1 MLIELGEL
9 LAVGIAVSFLSF
21 LVWLALKKSKHD
33 RFLNL
38 TLENLKSMTPKDFE
52 YTVAEILRRL
62 GYKDVKVIG
71 RSGDL
76 GVDILAY
83 KDGNNK
89 KVAVQCKK
97 YITKKKVTSP
107 ELQLFIGMMVT
118 EYKADY
124 GIYVTTS
131 YYTKDAY
138 HLAMKHKDKLEIWTG
153 RTLAE
158 ILLRLQEQQPIKKD

>member
-1 MLIELGEL
+1 MLELGEL
-9 LAVGIAVSFLSF
+9 LAVGIAISFIAF
-21 LVWLALKKSKHD
+21 LVWLALRKSKHN
-33 RFLNL
+33 RLLNL
-38 TLENLKSMTPKDFE
+38 TLENLKAMNPKEFE
-52 YTVAEILRRL
+52 YTTAEILRRL

-71 RSGDL
+71 GSGDL
-76 GVDILAY
+76 GVDILAV
-83 KDGNNK
+83 KDGK

-97 YITKKKVTSP
+97 YISKKVTSP
-107 ELQLFIGMMVT
+107 EIQLFIGMMVT

-158 ILLRLQEQQPIKKD
+158 ILLRLQQQPIKKD

>member
-9 LAVGIAVSFLSF
+9 LAVGLAFTFIAF
-21 LVWLALKKSKHD
+21 LVWLALRKSK
-33 RFLNL
+33 RNRLLNL
-38 TLENLKSMTPKDFE
+38 TLKNLKSMTPKEFE
-52 YTVAEILRRL
+52 YTTAEILRRL
-62 GYKDVKVIG
+62 GYNDVKVIG

-83 KDGNNK
+83 KDGK

-97 YITKKKVTSP
+97 YISKKVTSP
-107 ELQLFIGMMVT
+107 EIQLFIGMMVT
-118 EYKADY
+118 EYKADK
-124 GIYVTTS
+124 GLYVTTS

-153 RTLAE
+153 KTLAE
-158 ILLRLQEQQPIKKD
+158 ILLRLQQPIKKD

>member
-9 LAVGIAVSFLSF
+9 LAIGIAISFIAF
-21 LVWLALKKSKHD
+21 LVWLALKKSKKD
-33 RFLNL
+33 RLLNL
-38 TLENLKSMTPKDFE
+38 TLENLKAMSPKEFE
-52 YTVAEILRRL
+52 YTTAEILRRL

-71 RSGDL
+71 GSGDL

-83 KDGNNK
+83 NKDGK

-97 YITKKKVTSP
+97 YISKKVTSP
-107 ELQLFIGMMVT
+107 ELQLFIGMMIT
-118 EYKADY
+118 EYKADK
-124 GIYVTTS
+124 GLYVTTS
-131 YYTKDAY
+131 YYTRDAY

-158 ILLRLQEQQPIKKD
+158 ILMRL

>member
-33 RFLNL
+33 RLLNL
-38 TLENLKSMTPKDFE
+38 TLENLKSMTPKEFE
-52 YTVAEILRRL
+52 YTTAEILRRL
-62 GYKDVKVIG
+62 GYNDVKVIG

-83 KDGNNK
+83 KDGK

-97 YITKKKVTSP
+97 YISKKVTSP
-107 ELQLFIGMMVT
+107 EIQLFIGMMVT
-118 EYKADY
+118 EYKADK
-124 GIYVTTS
+124 GLYVTTS

-153 RTLAE
+153 KTLAE
-158 ILLRLQEQQPIKKD
+158 ILLRLQQPIKND

>member
-1 MLIELGEL
+1 MMLIGEL
-9 LAVGIAVSFLSF
+9 LAVGIAVTFIGF
-21 LVWLALKKSKHD
+21 IVWLALKKSK
-33 RFLNL
+33 RNRLLNL
-38 TLENLKSMTPKDFE
+38 TLENLKSMSPKEFE
-52 YTVAEILRRL
+52 YTTAEILRKL

-71 RSGDL
+71 GSGDL

-83 KDGNNK
+83 KDGK

-97 YITKKKVTSP
+97 YITKKVTSP
-107 ELQLFIGMMVT
+107 ELQLFIGMMIT

-124 GIYVTTS
+124 GLYVTTS
-131 YYTKDAY
+131 YYIRDAY

>member
-1 MLIELGEL
+1 MLIGLGEL
-9 LAVGIAVSFLSF
+9 LAVGISITFIAFI
-21 LVWLALKKSKHD
+21 VWLALRKSRKD
-33 RFLNL
+33 RLLNL
-38 TLENLKSMTPKDFE
+38 TLENLKSMSPKEFE
-52 YTVAEILRRL
+52 YTTAEILRRL

-71 RSGDL
+71 GSGEL
-76 GVDILAY
+76 GVDILAV
-83 KDGNNK
+83 KDGNK

-97 YITKKKVTSP
+97 YISKKVTSP

-124 GIYVTTS
+124 GLYVTTS

-158 ILLRLQEQQPIKKD
+158 ILLRLQEQEPIKKD

>member
-1 MLIELGEL
+1 MMLIELGEL
-9 LAVGIAVSFLSF
+9 LAVGIAISFIAF
-21 LVWLALKKSKHD
+21 LVWLALKKNKKD
-33 RFLNL
+33 RLLNL
-38 TLENLKSMTPKDFE
+38 TLENLKAMTPKDFE
-52 YTVAEILRRL
+52 YTTAEILRRL

-71 RSGDL
+71 GSGDL

-83 KDGNNK
+83 KDGK

-97 YITKKKVTSP
+97 YITKKVTSP
-107 ELQLFIGMMVT
+107 EIQLFIGMMVT

-153 RTLAE
+153 KTLAE
-158 ILLRLQEQQPIKKD
+158 ILLRLQQQERLKLGK

>member
-1 MLIELGEL
+1 MMLIELGEL
-9 LAVGIAVSFLSF
+9 LAVGIAISFIAF
-21 LVWLALKKSKHD
+21 LVWLALKKNKKD
-33 RFLNL
+33 RLLNL
-38 TLENLKSMTPKDFE
+38 TLENLKAMTPKDFE
-52 YTVAEILRRL
+52 YTTAEILRRL

-71 RSGDL
+71 GSGDL

-83 KDGNNK
+83 KDGK

-97 YITKKKVTSP
+97 YITKKVTSP
-107 ELQLFIGMMVT
+107 EIQLFIGMMVT

-158 ILLRLQEQQPIKKD
+158 ILLRLQQQPIKKD

>member
-1 MLIELGEL
+1 MLIEVGEF
-9 LAVGIAVSFLSF
+9 LAVGIAVTFIAF
-21 LVWLALKKSKHD
+21 IVWLALKKSKKD
-33 RFLNL
+33 RLLNL
-38 TLENLKSMTPKDFE
+38 TLENLKAMTPKDFE

-62 GYKDVKVIG
+62 GYKDIKVIG
-71 RSGDL
+71 GSGDL

-83 KDGNNK
+83 NKDGK

-97 YITKKKVTSP
+97 YISKKVTSP

-124 GIYVTTS
+124 GLYVTTS
-131 YYTKDAY
+131 YYTRDAY

-158 ILLRLQEQQPIKKD
+158 ILLRLQQQPIKKD

>member
-1 MLIELGEL
+1 MLIGEL
-9 LAVGIAVSFLSF
+9 LAVGIAVTFIGF
-21 LVWLALKKSKHD
+21 IVWLALKKSK
-33 RFLNL
+33 RNRLLNL
-38 TLENLKSMTPKDFE
+38 TLENLKSMSPKEFE
-52 YTVAEILRRL
+52 YTTAEILRKL

-71 RSGDL
+71 GSGDL

-83 KDGNNK
+83 KDGK

-97 YITKKKVTSP
+97 YITKKVTSP
-107 ELQLFIGMMVT
+107 ELQLFIGMMIT

-124 GIYVTTS
+124 GLYVTTS
-131 YYTKDAY
+131 YYTRDAY

-158 ILLRLQEQQPIKKD
+158 ILLRLQQQEQQSLKKD

>member
-1 MLIELGEL
+1 MLIELGEF
-9 LAVGIAVSFLSF
+9 LAVGIAVSFIAF
-21 LVWLALKKSKHD
+21 LVWLVLKKSKHD
-33 RFLNL
+33 RLLNL
-38 TLENLKSMTPKDFE
+38 TLENLKAMSPKEFE
-52 YTVAEILRRL
+52 YTTAEILRRL
-62 GYKDVKVIG
+62 GYNDVKVIG

-83 KDGNNK
+83 KDGK

-97 YITKKKVTSP
+97 YIKKKVSSP
-107 ELQLFIGMMVT
+107 EIQLFIGMMIT
-118 EYKADY
+118 EYKADK
-124 GIYVTTS
+124 GLYVTTS

-158 ILLRLQEQQPIKKD
+158 ILLRLQQPIKKD

>member
-9 LAVGIAVSFLSF
+9 LVVGIAVTFLSF
-21 LVWLALKKSKHD
+21 LIWLALRKTK
-33 RFLNL
+33 RNRLLNL
-38 TLENLKSMTPKDFE
+38 TLENLKAMNPKEFE
-52 YTVAEILRRL
+52 YTTAEILRRL
-62 GYKDVKVIG
+62 GYKDIKVIG

-83 KDGNNK
+83 KDGK

-97 YITKKKVTSP
+97 YITKKVTSP
-107 ELQLFIGMMVT
+107 EIQLFIGMMIT

-124 GIYVTTS
+124 GLYVTTS

-153 RTLAE
+153 KTLAE
-158 ILLRLQEQQPIKKD
+158 ILLRLQQQPIKKD

>member
-9 LAVGIAVSFLSF
+9 LAVGIAVSFIASI
-21 LVWLALKKSKHD
+21 VWLALRKTK
-33 RFLNL
+33 RNRLLNL
-38 TLENLKSMTPKDFE
+38 TLESLKAMSPKDFE
-52 YTVAEILRRL
+52 YTTAEILRRL

-71 RSGDL
+71 GSGDL
-76 GVDILAY
+76 GVDILAV
-83 KDGNNK
+83 KDGK

-97 YITKKKVTSP
+97 YIKKKVTSP
-107 ELQLFIGMMVT
+107 DIQLFIGMMVT
-118 EYKADY
+118 EYKADK
-124 GIYVTTS
+124 GLYVTTS

-158 ILLRLQEQQPIKKD
+158 ILLRLQQQEPVKKD

>member
-1 MLIELGEL
+1 MMLIGEL
-9 LAVGIAVSFLSF
+9 LAVGIAVTFIGF
-21 LVWLALKKSKHD
+21 IVWLALKKSK
-33 RFLNL
+33 RNRLLNL
-38 TLENLKSMTPKDFE
+38 TLENLKSMSPKEFE
-52 YTVAEILRRL
+52 YTTAEILRKL

-71 RSGDL
+71 GSGDL

-83 KDGNNK
+83 KDGK

-97 YITKKKVTSP
+97 YITKKVTSP
-107 ELQLFIGMMVT
+107 ELQLFIGMMIT

-124 GIYVTTS
+124 GLYVTTS
-131 YYTKDAY
+131 YYTRDAY

-158 ILLRLQEQQPIKKD
+158 ILLRLQQQEQQSLKKD